1 MTIHILEAAVVE
13 KPIYFYTYD
22 YDKYM
27 DDRGWYIDY
36 KKEMPGPILTEFK
49 DIINLISYIF
59 HCIGDPEV
67 SQALEQPIQWLKDTI
82 KDLSSFFFFDISKSS
97 FRLVSVT
104 VIQWGQQIQIYNT
117 EKEKV
122 LLTSFFF

>member
-1 MTIHILEAAVVE
+1 MGHRIPLSFQRHVVLKPKKGRTEILKRNLAQ
-13 KPIYFYTYD
+13 
-22 YDKYM
+22 
-27 DDRGWYIDY
+27 
-36 KKEMPGPILTEFK
+36 
-49 DIINLISYIF
+49 INLISYIF